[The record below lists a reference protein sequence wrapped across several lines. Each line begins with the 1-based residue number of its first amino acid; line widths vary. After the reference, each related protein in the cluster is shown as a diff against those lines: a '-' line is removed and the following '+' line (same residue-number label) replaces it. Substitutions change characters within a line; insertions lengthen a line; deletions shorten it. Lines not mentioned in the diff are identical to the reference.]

1 MLRWEI
7 VALGYVSYL
16 AVCAFARP
24 QFNRARRLVVPIALA
39 SWLLMPLLPAMD
51 LAEVA
56 RALLPLPVLLG
67 GYWLSGTF
75 FVAPMVAVEATLAR
89 WDALLLDGTGL
100 RRWYRHAHPI
110 VHGVFE
116 AAYLLVYPMVPVGA
130 LTLVAGGRADHLG
143 EFWTAVLLAAF
154 GCYGTLPWI
163 QTRAPRALGEPA
175 YTPLPATPLR
185 RLNEFVLGRGSI
197 QVNTI
202 PSGHAAAAVAVALS
216 VATVLPAAG
225 ALLFVLAALITTATV
240 LGGYHY
246 AVDSISGVIVGL
258 AATLVV
264 TALR

>member
-7 VALGYVSYL
+7 IAIGYVSYL
-16 AVCAFARP
+16 AVCALARP
-24 QFNRARRLVVPIALA
+24 QFARTRRLAVPIGVA
-39 SWLLMPLLPAMD
+39 SWLMLPLLPAMD
-51 LAEVA
+51 PPDVA

-75 FVAPMVAVEATLAR
+75 FVAPMVTVEATLAS
-89 WDALLLDGTGL
+89 WDEILLDGIGL

-110 VHGVFE
+110 VHAVFE
-116 AAYLLVYPMVPVGA
+116 AAYLLVYPMVPLGA

-143 EFWTAVLLAAF
+143 VFWTIVLLAAF
-154 GCYGTLPWI
+154 VCYGTLPWI
-163 QTRAPRALGEPA
+163 QTRAPRALGQPA
-175 YTPLPATPLR
+175 STALPATPLR

-225 ALLFVLAALITTATV
+225 ALLIVLAALITAATV

-246 AVDSISGVIVGL
+246 AVDSVLGVIVGL

-264 TALR
+264 TVLR